1 MIRKIRHQLAA
12 SAARDIETEN
22 PEDRC
27 SVEGS
32 GTG

>member
-1 MIRKIRHQLAA
+1 MITTIRIPNAA
-12 SAARDIETEN
+12 SAALNDID
-22 PEDRC
+22 PDLRRC